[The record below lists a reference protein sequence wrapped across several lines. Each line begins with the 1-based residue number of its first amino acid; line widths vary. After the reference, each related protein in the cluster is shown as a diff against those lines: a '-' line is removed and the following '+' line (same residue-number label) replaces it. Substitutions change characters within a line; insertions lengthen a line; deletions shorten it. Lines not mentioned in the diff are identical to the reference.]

1 MVKYKSTIDGNIES
15 LIKLVVQLNEEQRQT
30 IERIAVVAAATL
42 NSGGTIFWSGNGG
55 SAADA
60 QHLSAE
66 LIGRLVSNRKPLSS
80 ISLNSDI
87 AAITCISN
95 DFGFSDIYARQ
106 LEGVGKKQDLLIVLS
121 TSGNSENII
130 NCLKKARELG
140 ISTASLL
147 GKGGGKARQ
156 LADHELIIASAD
168 TARIQEMHK
177 FIGHTICQIIEKE
190 LGYQP

>member
-1 MVKYKSTIDGNIES
+1 MVKYKSTVDGNIES
-15 LIKLVVQLNEEQRQT
+15 LIKLVVQLTEEQRQT

-66 LIGRLVSNRKPLSS
+66 LIGRLVGNRKPLSS

-106 LEGVGKKQDLLIVLS
+106 LEGVGRKQDLLIVLS

-140 ISTASLL
+140 ILTASLL

-156 LADHELIIASAD
+156 LADHELIIASA
-168 TARIQEMHK
+168 K
-177 FIGHTICQIIEKE
+177 
-190 LGYQP
+190 

>member
-1 MVKYKSTIDGNIES
+1 MMKYKSTIDGNVES
-15 LIKLVVQLNEEQRQT
+15 LIKLVVQLTEEQRQT

-42 NSGGTIFWSGNGG
+42 NSGRTIFWSGNGG

-140 ISTASLL
+140 IATASLL
-147 GKGGGKARQ
+147 GKGGGEARQ
-156 LADHELIIASAD
+156 LADHEIIIASTD

>member
-1 MVKYKSTIDGNIES
+1 VKYKSTVDGNIES
-15 LIKLVVQLNEEQRQT
+15 LIKLVEQLTEEQRQT

-168 TARIQEMHK
+168 TARIQEIHK

>member
-1 MVKYKSTIDGNIES
+1 VKYKSTVDGNIES
-15 LIKLVVQLNEEQRQT
+15 LIKLVEQLTEEQRQT

-80 ISLNSDI
+80 LSLNSDI

-121 TSGNSENII
+121 TSGNSENVI
-130 NCLKKARELG
+130 NCLKKARELE

-168 TARIQEMHK
+168 TARIQEIHK

>member
-1 MVKYKSTIDGNIES
+1 MVKYKSTVDGNIES
-15 LIKLVVQLNEEQRQT
+15 LIKLVAQLTEEQRQT

-121 TSGNSENII
+121 TSVNSENII

-168 TARIQEMHK
+168 TARIQEIHK

>member
-1 MVKYKSTIDGNIES
+1 MVKYKSTVDGNIES
-15 LIKLVVQLNEEQRQT
+15 LIKLVEQLTEEQRQT

-106 LEGVGKKQDLLIVLS
+106 LEGVGKKQDFLIVLS

-168 TARIQEMHK
+168 TARIQEIHK

>member
-1 MVKYKSTIDGNIES
+1 MKYKSTVDGNIES
-15 LIKLVVQLNEEQRQT
+15 LIKLVEQLTEEQRQT

-80 ISLNSDI
+80 LSLNSDI

-121 TSGNSENII
+121 TSGNSENVI
-130 NCLKKARELG
+130 NCLKKARELE

-168 TARIQEMHK
+168 TARIQEIHK

>member
-1 MVKYKSTIDGNIES
+1 MKYKSTVDGNIES
-15 LIKLVVQLNEEQRQT
+15 LIKLVEQLTEEQRQT

-80 ISLNSDI
+80 LSLNSDI

-121 TSGNSENII
+121 TSGNSENVI
-130 NCLKKARELG
+130 NCLKKARELE

-147 GKGGGKARQ
+147 GKDGGKARQ

-168 TARIQEMHK
+168 TARIQEIHK

>member
-1 MVKYKSTIDGNIES
+1 MVKYKSTVDGNIES
-15 LIKLVVQLNEEQRQT
+15 LIKLVEQLTEEQRQT

-168 TARIQEMHK
+168 TARIQEIHK

>member
-1 MVKYKSTIDGNIES
+1 MVKYKSTVDGNIES
-15 LIKLVVQLNEEQRQT
+15 LIKLVAQLTEEQRQT

-168 TARIQEMHK
+168 TARIQEIHK

>member
-1 MVKYKSTIDGNIES
+1 MVKYKSTVDGNIES
-15 LIKLVVQLNEEQRQT
+15 LINLVVQLTEEQRQT

-66 LIGRLVSNRKPLSS
+66 LIGRLVGNRKPLSS

-106 LEGVGKKQDLLIVLS
+106 LEGVGRKQDLLIVLS

-140 ISTASLL
+140 ILTASLL

-168 TARIQEMHK
+168 TARIQETHK